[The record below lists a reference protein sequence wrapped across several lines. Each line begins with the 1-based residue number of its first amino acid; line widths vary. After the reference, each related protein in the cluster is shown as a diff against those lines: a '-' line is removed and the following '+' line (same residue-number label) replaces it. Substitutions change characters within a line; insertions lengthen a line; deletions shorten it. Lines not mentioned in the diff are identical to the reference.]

1 MSLNELKTKAA
12 ELGITPEEARAH
24 GKLTAKATW
33 EAAIEAAKQPAQDAA
48 EAFCDVVYSRQSR
61 DIVQWVATAILM
73 VVFTIGL
80 LAYRITQAVWR
91 LTAPHRQRLAQQRD
105 DWFAAQASYV
115 ALVLLLLKTA

>member
-61 DIVQWVATAILM
+61 DIVQWVAAAVLM
-73 VVFTIGL
+73 AVFTLGL
-80 LAYRITQAVWR
+80 LAYRITQALWR
-91 LTAPHRQRLAQQRD
+91 LTAPHRQKLIRRRD
-105 DWFAAQASYV
+105 DWLTAQASYA
-115 ALVLLLLKTA
+115 ALVLLLLKSA